1 MKVQVQKWGNSLA
14 LRIPKSFAQEIE
26 IEQGSVVDL
35 SLEKGEIII
44 RPVEDEPEYTLDQLL
59 ARVTKDNIHQE
70 VDTGK
75 ARGREAW

>member
-35 SLEKGEIII
+35 SLEKGEIVI
-44 RPVEDEPEYTLDQLL
+44 RPVDDEPEYTLDQLL
-59 ARVTKDNIHQE
+59 ARVTKDNIHGE